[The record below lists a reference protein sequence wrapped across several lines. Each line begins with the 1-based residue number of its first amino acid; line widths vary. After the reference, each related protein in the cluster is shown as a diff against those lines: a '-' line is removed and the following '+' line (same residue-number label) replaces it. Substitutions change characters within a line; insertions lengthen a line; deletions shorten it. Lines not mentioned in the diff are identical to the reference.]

1 MKELPVHIE
10 CFDNSNLQGTN
21 PVASCVVFRN
31 GVPSKKDYRHFA
43 IKTVEGPNDY
53 ASMKEVVTR
62 RYTRLLNEEADLP
75 QLILI
80 DGGKG
85 QLSAAFQAL
94 EELGLESIIAL
105 AGLAKRMEEVYL
117 PGDPVPLYL
126 NKNSGS
132 LKLLMHLRDE
142 AHRFGI
148 TFHRQKR
155 SRAFARSALSE
166 ISGVGPVTTSLLLK
180 EFGSVKRI
188 AGLSEEEL
196 SKVIRPSLARI
207 ILQALNDQ
215 GTGS

>member
-1 MKELPVHIE
+1 
-10 CFDNSNLQGTN
+10 
-21 PVASCVVFRN
+21 
-31 GVPSKKDYRHFA
+31 
-43 IKTVEGPNDY
+43 
-53 ASMKEVVTR
+53 MKEVVTR
-62 RYTRLLNEEADLP
+62 RYARLLNEEADLP

>member
-1 MKELPVHIE
+1 
-10 CFDNSNLQGTN
+10 
-21 PVASCVVFRN
+21 
-31 GVPSKKDYRHFA
+31 
-43 IKTVEGPNDY
+43 
-53 ASMKEVVTR
+53 
-62 RYTRLLNEEADLP
+62 
-75 QLILI
+75 
-80 DGGKG
+80 
-85 QLSAAFQAL
+85 
-94 EELGLESIIAL
+94 
-105 AGLAKRMEEVYL
+105 MEEVYL